1 MVGGATA
8 GGVALTRNTPTRP
21 SNRGDRYPEMRLRL
35 EMLTLATKPS
45 APKHI
50 GGRDMTK
57 SVQAKE
63 VGTVKEVTPAGMS
76 MRRGSSPGAL
86 TL

>member
-1 MVGGATA
+1 MPLRLITLAMPTA
-8 GGVALTRNTPTRP
+8 PSGPMHLGGVVVA
-21 SNRGDRYPEMRLRL
+21 
-35 EMLTLATKPS
+35 
-45 APKHI
+45 
-50 GGRDMTK
+50 K